1 MDIQEDRLIVFISRV
16 QGVVVKGLIQ
26 KLRDNGFTVEY
37 AGKDEEEVRKFG
49 LDADLFVVYLDG
61 DEDELRD
68 AIQYAGVCVKESR
81 QQIVVIGE
89 KHDIETFAGSFPQ
102 ISPMRRMGR
111 PVDPEEFLKVIGQYY
126 YNLVMKTIKKN
137 IMILDDDPLYAKMVR
152 EWLKDDYKVSV
163 STTPMEA
170 INYLV
175 SHPVDLI
182 LLDYEMPVFTGPQVL
197 EMLRKEEETAHIPVV
212 FLTGVG
218 NRESVQKVMSL
229 QPQGYIL
236 KTTTAEELTEWLK
249 EFFFKRDGGAAQ

>member
-1 MDIQEDRLIVFISRV
+1 MDLQEERNILFISRV
-16 QGVVVKGLIQ
+16 QGVVVKGLIR
-26 KLRDNGFTVEY
+26 KLKDNGFTVNY
-37 AGKDEEEVRKFG
+37 AGKNADMAHEMCI
-49 LDADLFVVYLDG
+49 DADIFVIYLDG
-61 DEDELRD
+61 DEDELED
-68 AIQYAGVCVKESR
+68 SILLAGRCAAESE
-81 QQIVVIGE
+81 QKIVVIGE
-89 KHDIETFAGSFPQ
+89 KHDLDTFRTSFPD
-102 ISPMRRMGR
+102 IVPMRQMGR

-152 EWLKDDYKVSV
+152 EWLKEDYKVSV

-182 LLDYEMPVFTGPQVL
+182 LLDYEMPVFNGPQVL
-197 EMLRKEEETAHIPVV
+197 EMLRKEEETANIPVV

-218 NRESVQKVMSL
+218 DRESVKRVMSL

-236 KTTTAEELTEWLK
+236 KTTTAEDLMEWLK
-249 EFFFKRDGGAAQ
+249 VFFEKQEGAGV